1 MNPLCRNN
9 ISQIVEACLCP
20 INRYATMVE
29 HSCDEYELF
38 RHPDWLIMHY
48 IENGGAKKHA
58 ELRNKAEKETK
69 NE

>member
-1 MNPLCRNN
+1 
-9 ISQIVEACLCP
+9 
-20 INRYATMVE
+20 MVE